1 MYAALDGHWYVDP
14 EKDGCTWEGHAQP
27 LQPRHAR
34 RENRL
39 RVHLAQRVLHP
50 PPDGGL
56 CLRGDLLADDVV
68 DDGGKE
74 IRVDRA
80 VNIPYAVNDRAQS
93 PIPVPQVRKLRLAVW
108 KVHAHSP
115 FVPVSGWVNF
125 CGR

>member
-1 MYAALDGHWYVDP
+1 MYSALRKVMPSPCSRGTPAARTVCG
-14 EKDGCTWEGHAQP
+14 
-27 LQPRHAR
+27 
-34 RENRL
+34 
-39 RVHLAQRVLHP
+39 VHLAQRVLHP

-93 PIPVPQVRKLRLAVW
+93 PIPAPQVRKLRLAVW